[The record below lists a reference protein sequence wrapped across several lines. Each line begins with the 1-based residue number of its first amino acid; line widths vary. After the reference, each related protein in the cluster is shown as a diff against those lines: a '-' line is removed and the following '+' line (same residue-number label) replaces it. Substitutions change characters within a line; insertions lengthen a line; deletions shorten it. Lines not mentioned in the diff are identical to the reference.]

1 MISSLEL
8 NFYSKSSKLVKSFK
22 LSFQDSKKDI
32 EFESYNFT
40 LPDNLFSFNKE
51 KAILSLILW
60 DEKEEYEY
68 LFYIYKGENHAY
80 IQLDYL
86 FKTVFE
92 LIIYSEKEYEVK
104 SLGKK
109 LDKFDSLGNKY
120 RKRFLLIN
128 TDNYIVINNKGIY
141 LLQIAFSNC
150 ENKNSANNFYQISA
164 LLSDEKYGNKL
175 ENQFIVKKIYK
186 KEEKYDFEILKNK
199 NLLNEFLKDVE
210 ADIQKD
216 NYFTSI
222 IKLQRKYKEIFKTE
236 LPKLNKDDEYTNYLC
251 TINDLKDLTPFYTIY
266 LANII
271 FKNQIILN
279 NQELLLSISK
289 KVKKDFDNIS
299 SKTNISLDEKI
310 KIMSIYFTLY
320 KDCKEMSH
328 INSLKIKNYILSE
341 RQENSIMDKVCKF
354 YDNFIK
360 LLDED
365 SKIFFYLLQ
374 LNSGT
379 GYFDKKR
386 VYTFDLTNIDT
397 VKKHLKSLFPKSVTI
412 YNFYKSQE
420 HIGRAFCTSTTSG
433 IALNEVFL
441 LPENINNKDI
451 DYNSNKNE
459 NISEEESDEIAM
471 NIVLYLFHEFLGHK
485 KFHSSEGGNDSPKK
499 IVKKN
504 KLVTLKNE
512 SDFNIND
519 KNSEFI
525 LILSINKG
533 DSGHFL
539 ELCYD
544 KYYNQTIFK
553 LLLSLGNKGK
563 LIYRADL
570 FTKSNEVLKKY
581 VILKI
586 IAKEKNILF
595 KLDKNIS
602 IEDEINVMCQQI
614 DYQKYIEAEKTS
626 KENKTQN
633 NKNSSGKSYKGNK
646 KEFFLSSEKI
656 KEKDNENEIIID
668 NGEGKIE
675 EEENS
680 DEEEEESDSEEIID
694 KLKEEN
700 EGYNIL
706 KRVLKKFN
714 LKNDEEL
721 SFNIEKIMNQ
731 EGLPEEDRKD
741 LNYLYLQFL
750 EIY

>member
-150 ENKNSANNFYQISA
+150 ENKNSAANFYQISA

-175 ENQFIVKKIYK
+175 ENQFIVKIIYK

-397 VKKHLKSLFPKSVTI
+397 VKKHL
-412 YNFYKSQE
+412 
-420 HIGRAFCTSTTSG
+420 
-433 IALNEVFL
+433 
-441 LPENINNKDI
+441 
-451 DYNSNKNE
+451 
-459 NISEEESDEIAM
+459 
-471 NIVLYLFHEFLGHK
+471 HE
-485 KFHSSEGGNDSPKK
+485 
-499 IVKKN
+499 
-504 KLVTLKNE
+504 
-512 SDFNIND
+512 
-519 KNSEFI
+519 
-525 LILSINKG
+525 
-533 DSGHFL
+533 
-539 ELCYD
+539 
-544 KYYNQTIFK
+544 
-553 LLLSLGNKGK
+553 
-563 LIYRADL
+563 
-570 FTKSNEVLKKY
+570 
-581 VILKI
+581 
-586 IAKEKNILF
+586 
-595 KLDKNIS
+595 
-602 IEDEINVMCQQI
+602 M
-614 DYQKYIEAEKTS
+614 
-626 KENKTQN
+626 
-633 NKNSSGKSYKGNK
+633 
-646 KEFFLSSEKI
+646 
-656 KEKDNENEIIID
+656 
-668 NGEGKIE
+668 
-675 EEENS
+675 
-680 DEEEEESDSEEIID
+680 
-694 KLKEEN
+694 
-700 EGYNIL
+700 
-706 KRVLKKFN
+706 
-714 LKNDEEL
+714 
-721 SFNIEKIMNQ
+721 
-731 EGLPEEDRKD
+731 
-741 LNYLYLQFL
+741 
-750 EIY
+750 